1 MTSLRQ
7 IESNRRNALRSTGP
21 KSETG
26 KQSSSKNA
34 VRHGLTAETVI
45 EPLEDPED
53 YKAFEQAV
61 TADYDVETAVER
73 ELVLRLASLLWRL
86 RRSTLIETGLL
97 QIQSEVLREHR
108 TPPTQTPSQ
117 DCTLVAAL
125 QICRSASVVRSLDS
139 CSGDYSINSETV
151 ANAAAKP
158 ELPVPDPRFE
168 IAQRILRLSNLDK
181 YVFERFG
188 RYEMALW
195 RQVRQTLFTLERL
208 RWRSSARS
216 RRRQSSWQQMTG
228 IPPAPWTQIVD
239 SGEN

>member
-21 KSETG
+21 KTEAG
-26 KQSSSKNA
+26 KQRSSKSA

-53 YKAFEQAV
+53 YKAFEQAI
-61 TADYDVETAVER
+61 TADYDAETAVER

-97 QIQSEVLREHR
+97 QIQSEVLHGLK
-108 TPPTQTPSQ
+108 THQTPKPSR

-125 QICRSASVVRSLDS
+125 RIGRSPSAVESWDAYRV
-139 CSGDYSINSETV
+139 DYSINSETV
-151 ANAAAKP
+151 ANTAAKP
-158 ELPVPDPRFE
+158 ELPVTEPRLD
-168 IAQRILRLSNLDK
+168 ITQRFLRLSNLDNN
-181 YVFERFG
+181 VFERLG

-195 RQVRQTLFTLERL
+195 RQVSQTLFTLHGL
-208 RWRSSARS
+208 RWRPSARS

-228 IPPAPWTQIVD
+228 IPPVAEME
-239 SGEN
+239 S